1 MILKSN
7 VIKFTLLGDYYG
19 DRLEAALD
27 TTEWLSACTHTHTHT
42 HTQLGG
48 QRSLFDMLN
57 V

>member
-27 TTEWLSACTHTHTHT
+27 TTEWLSACTHTHTHNWEAREACLT
-42 HTQLGG
+42 C
-48 QRSLFDMLN
+48 
-57 V
+57 